1 MKKFNYVLAIA
12 LIVVCALTTL
22 IACDDKGGG
31 DNPSAPTTLAT
42 PQNVEMSDAG
52 VITWTAVQNAT
63 SYTVVLNGNEF
74 ETTNTSYQVAQSL
87 LVNDIRY
94 SVYAKANGY
103 NNSAKSEEGFFKG
116 KGVTPKP
123 QEVKVSISKTAEIK
137 SGKSVTYK
145 AYIDGVEAKDGE
157 ITWSISEGKSYATI
171 DGTGKVTATEVTGDK
186 KIKIVARSTKNT
198 ACYAEKEVWIVART
212 DLTADML
219 ATLNHARIGFEG
231 YDSIDLFKTDMF
243 NTFVR
248 TVTLPIRTAMDGNNW
263 YAEYEDSSSG
273 IKTGL
278 YYKNVDGKAN
288 QVSISFMNEEQ
299 PVPMMDENDQ
309 IVSWEDA
316 GLYNSLT
323 NLSIDDF
330 KFDETLWRWMYK
342 NSGDTLS
349 KRLVSSATPY
359 DFEVNQWGLI
369 IDEGEIVAIY
379 VQSKDDYQIV
389 EGYKA
394 VQELYL
400 AINTSESLE
409 VPTIN
414 KFTHDEQYDELYA
427 RLQTAIDNMRALD
440 SYKLDFYEMTSSQFG
455 SSYKGFVETVTNDLC
470 YFHPYN
476 VKYDNSQNEIRTY
489 EDNASYG
496 YKKISDNLYNA
507 YSENAKTEESDP
519 TTYTATRAYQNSFD
533 KARPSFAFSS
543 EIFTSYA
550 YDEDANTYTYYAN
563 EAMCGVA
570 STFYYG
576 VGNDIN
582 LYGIF
587 ATKGVL
593 INTTF
598 TPFVVVKDGYIT
610 ESCFYFYL
618 GSMFGVVSIKYSDFN
633 TATIPESVNVSFD
646 TRQVPTSWDQLTII
660 KRDDESS
667 STSNDTEV
675 NALDYLKE
683 FLGKD
688 NAGEILPFFGDVLG
702 DSYGFGMMLTKVPGG
717 SKTAKNALCL
727 YYDVPLDVD
736 YTINSSLNAVREFLK
751 EKGFVRNK
759 YDEYHDEANGIWVA
773 PIDQSL
779 DFIIYVW
786 KD

>member
-1 MKKFNYVLAIA
+1 MKKFNYVLAIV

-63 SYTVVLNGNEF
+63 SYVVVLNGNEF

-186 KIKIVARSTKNT
+186 KIKIVARSTKNN

-231 YDSIDLFKTDMF
+231 YVKIDLYNT
-243 NTFVR
+243 NTFGTFYR
-248 TVTLPIRTAMDGNNW
+248 TTTLTIKTAMDGTNW
-263 YAEYEDSSSG
+263 YAEYEDNSTG
-273 IKTGL
+273 LKTGL
-278 YYKNVDGKAN
+278 YYKNVNGKAN
-288 QVSISFMNEEQ
+288 QIGVSFMNEEQ
-299 PVPMMDENDQ
+299 LVPMLGKDGD
-309 IVSWEDA
+309 VVTWEDS
-316 GLYNSLT
+316 GLYNNLT

-330 KFDETLWRWMYK
+330 EFDENAWRWMY
-342 NSGDTLS
+342 NGDDKTLS
-349 KRLVSSATPY
+349 KRLIASATPY
-359 DFEVNQWGLI
+359 DFNVVKWGLI
-369 IDEGEIVAIY
+369 IDEGEIVGIY
-379 VQSKDDYQIV
+379 AQSADDYQIA
-389 EGYKA
+389 EGYRA

-400 AINTSESLE
+400 AINASESVE

-414 KFTHDEQYDELYA
+414 KFTHGEQYDELYA

-470 YFHPYN
+470 YFHPYK

-507 YSENAKTEESDP
+507 YSENDKTEESDP

-543 EIFTSYA
+543 EIFTAYA
-550 YDEDANTYTYYAN
+550 YDEDANTYTYYVN
-563 EAMCGVA
+563 ESMCGVA

-593 INTTF
+593 TNTAF

-633 TATIPESVNVSFD
+633 TATKPEGVNVSFD
-646 TRQVPTSWDQLTII
+646 TRQVPTKWSQLTIQV
-660 KRDDESS
+660 RNEESS
-667 STSNDTEV
+667 TTEEDV
-675 NALDYLKE
+675 ETNALEYLNQ
-683 FLGKD
+683 FYGKD
-688 NAGEILPFFGDVLG
+688 MSTLMPFFGDVLG
-702 DSYGFGMMLTKVPGG
+702 DSYGFGLTTRKIPGG
-717 SKTAKNALCL
+717 MKVFKQAIVF
-727 YYDVPLDVD
+727 YYDVPLDID
-736 YTINSSLNAVREFLK
+736 YTINSSLTAVRELLTA
-751 EKGFVRNK
+751 KGFVRNK

-773 PIDQSL
+773 PMDQSL
-779 DFIIYVW
+779 DFVIYVW

>member
-1 MKKFNYVLAIA
+1 MKKFNYVLAIV

-63 SYTVVLNGNEF
+63 SYVVVLNGNEF

-186 KIKIVARSTKNT
+186 KIKIVARSTKNN

-231 YDSIDLFKTDMF
+231 YVKIDLYNT
-243 NTFVR
+243 NTFGTFYR
-248 TVTLPIRTAMDGNNW
+248 TTTLTIKTAMDGTNW
-263 YAEYEDSSSG
+263 YAEYEDNSTG
-273 IKTGL
+273 LKTGL
-278 YYKNVDGKAN
+278 YYKNVNGKAN
-288 QVSISFMNEEQ
+288 QIGVSFMNEEQ
-299 PVPMMDENDQ
+299 LVPMLGKDGD
-309 IVSWEDA
+309 VVTWEDS
-316 GLYNSLT
+316 GLYNNLT

-330 KFDETLWRWMYK
+330 EFDENAWRWMY
-342 NSGDTLS
+342 NGDDKTLS
-349 KRLVSSATPY
+349 KRLIASATPY
-359 DFEVNQWGLI
+359 DFNVVKWGLI
-369 IDEGEIVAIY
+369 IDEGEIVGIY
-379 VQSKDDYQIV
+379 AQSADDYQIA
-389 EGYKA
+389 EGYRA

-400 AINTSESLE
+400 AINASESVE

-414 KFTHDEQYDELYA
+414 KFTHGEQYDELYA

-455 SSYKGFVETVTNDLC
+455 SSYKGFVETVTNDIC
-470 YFHPYN
+470 YFHPYK

-507 YSENAKTEESDP
+507 YSEDKKTEETEQ
-519 TTYTATRAYQNSFD
+519 TTYTATRAYE
-533 KARPSFAFSS
+533 KAFANAKPSFAFSS

-593 INTTF
+593 TNTAF

-633 TATIPESVNVSFD
+633 TATKPEGVNVSFD
-646 TRQVPTSWDQLTII
+646 TRQVPTKWSQLTIQV
-660 KRDDESS
+660 RNEESS
-667 STSNDTEV
+667 TTEEDV
-675 NALDYLKE
+675 ETNALEYLNQ
-683 FLGKD
+683 FYGKD
-688 NAGEILPFFGDVLG
+688 MSTLMPFFGDVLG
-702 DSYGFGMMLTKVPGG
+702 DSYGFGLTTRKIPGG
-717 SKTAKNALCL
+717 MKVFKQAIVF
-727 YYDVPLDVD
+727 YYDVPLDID
-736 YTINSSLNAVREFLK
+736 YTINSSLTAVRELLTA
-751 EKGFVRNK
+751 KGFVRNK

-773 PIDQSL
+773 PMDQSL
-779 DFIIYVW
+779 DFVIYVW

>member
-1 MKKFNYVLAIA
+1 MKKFNYVLAIV

-63 SYTVVLNGNEF
+63 SYVVVLNGNEF

-231 YDSIDLFKTDMF
+231 YVKIDLYNT
-243 NTFVR
+243 NTFGTFYR
-248 TVTLPIRTAMDGNNW
+248 TTTLTIKTAMDGTNW
-263 YAEYEDSSSG
+263 YAEYEDNSTG
-273 IKTGL
+273 LKTGL
-278 YYKNVDGKAN
+278 YYKNVNGKAN
-288 QVSISFMNEEQ
+288 QIGVSFMNEEQ
-299 PVPMMDENDQ
+299 LVPMLGKDGD
-309 IVSWEDA
+309 VVTWEDS
-316 GLYNSLT
+316 GLYNNLT

-330 KFDETLWRWMYK
+330 EFDENAWRWMY
-342 NSGDTLS
+342 NGDDKTLS
-349 KRLVSSATPY
+349 KRLIASATPY
-359 DFEVNQWGLI
+359 DFNVVKWGLI
-369 IDEGEIVAIY
+369 IDEGEIVGIY
-379 VQSKDDYQIV
+379 AQSADDYQIA
-389 EGYKA
+389 EGYRA

-400 AINTSESLE
+400 AINASESVE

-414 KFTHDEQYDELYA
+414 KFTHGEQYDELYA

-440 SYKLDFYEMTSSQFG
+440 SYKLDFYEMTSSAFG

-507 YSENAKTEESDP
+507 YSEDKKTEETEQ
-519 TTYTATRAYQNSFD
+519 TTYTATRAYE
-533 KARPSFAFSS
+533 KAFANAKPSFAFSS

-593 INTTF
+593 TNTTF

-633 TATIPESVNVSFD
+633 TATKPEGVNVSFD
-646 TRQVPTSWDQLTII
+646 TRQVPTKWSQLTIQV
-660 KRDDESS
+660 RNEESS
-667 STSNDTEV
+667 TTEEDV
-675 NALDYLKE
+675 ETNALEYLNQ
-683 FLGKD
+683 FYGKD
-688 NAGEILPFFGDVLG
+688 MSTLMPFFGDVLG
-702 DSYGFGMMLTKVPGG
+702 DSYGFGLTTRKIPGG
-717 SKTAKNALCL
+717 MKVFKQAIVF
-727 YYDVPLDVD
+727 YYDVPLDID
-736 YTINSSLNAVREFLK
+736 YTINSSLTAVRELLTA
-751 EKGFVRNK
+751 KGFVRNK

-773 PIDQSL
+773 PMDQSL
-779 DFIIYVW
+779 DFVIYVW

>member
-1 MKKFNYVLAIA
+1 M
-12 LIVVCALTTL
+12 
-22 IACDDKGGG
+22 
-31 DNPSAPTTLAT
+31 
-42 PQNVEMSDAG
+42 
-52 VITWTAVQNAT
+52 
-63 SYTVVLNGNEF
+63 
-74 ETTNTSYQVAQSL
+74 
-87 LVNDIRY
+87 
-94 SVYAKANGY
+94 
-103 NNSAKSEEGFFKG
+103 
-116 KGVTPKP
+116 
-123 QEVKVSISKTAEIK
+123 
-137 SGKSVTYK
+137 
-145 AYIDGVEAKDGE
+145 
-157 ITWSISEGKSYATI
+157 
-171 DGTGKVTATEVTGDK
+171 
-186 KIKIVARSTKNT
+186 
-198 ACYAEKEVWIVART
+198 
-212 DLTADML
+212 
-219 ATLNHARIGFEG
+219 
-231 YDSIDLFKTDMF
+231 
-243 NTFVR
+243 
-248 TVTLPIRTAMDGNNW
+248 
-263 YAEYEDSSSG
+263 
-273 IKTGL
+273 
-278 YYKNVDGKAN
+278 
-288 QVSISFMNEEQ
+288 
-299 PVPMMDENDQ
+299 
-309 IVSWEDA
+309 
-316 GLYNSLT
+316 
-323 NLSIDDF
+323 
-330 KFDETLWRWMYK
+330 
-342 NSGDTLS
+342 
-349 KRLVSSATPY
+349 
-359 DFEVNQWGLI
+359 
-369 IDEGEIVAIY
+369 
-379 VQSKDDYQIV
+379 
-389 EGYKA
+389 
-394 VQELYL
+394 
-400 AINTSESLE
+400 
-409 VPTIN
+409 
-414 KFTHDEQYDELYA
+414 
-427 RLQTAIDNMRALD
+427 
-440 SYKLDFYEMTSSQFG
+440 
-455 SSYKGFVETVTNDLC
+455 
-470 YFHPYN
+470 
-476 VKYDNSQNEIRTY
+476 KYDNSQNEIRTY

-550 YDEDANTYTYYAN
+550 YDEDANTYTYYVN
-563 EAMCGVA
+563 ESMCGVA

-593 INTTF
+593 TNTTF

-717 SKTAKNALCL
+717 SKNAKNALCL

>member
-1 MKKFNYVLAIA
+1 
-12 LIVVCALTTL
+12 
-22 IACDDKGGG
+22 
-31 DNPSAPTTLAT
+31 
-42 PQNVEMSDAG
+42 
-52 VITWTAVQNAT
+52 
-63 SYTVVLNGNEF
+63 
-74 ETTNTSYQVAQSL
+74 
-87 LVNDIRY
+87 
-94 SVYAKANGY
+94 
-103 NNSAKSEEGFFKG
+103 
-116 KGVTPKP
+116 
-123 QEVKVSISKTAEIK
+123 
-137 SGKSVTYK
+137 
-145 AYIDGVEAKDGE
+145 
-157 ITWSISEGKSYATI
+157 
-171 DGTGKVTATEVTGDK
+171 
-186 KIKIVARSTKNT
+186 
-198 ACYAEKEVWIVART
+198 
-212 DLTADML
+212 
-219 ATLNHARIGFEG
+219 
-231 YDSIDLFKTDMF
+231 
-243 NTFVR
+243 
-248 TVTLPIRTAMDGNNW
+248 
-263 YAEYEDSSSG
+263 
-273 IKTGL
+273 
-278 YYKNVDGKAN
+278 
-288 QVSISFMNEEQ
+288 
-299 PVPMMDENDQ
+299 
-309 IVSWEDA
+309 
-316 GLYNSLT
+316 
-323 NLSIDDF
+323 
-330 KFDETLWRWMYK
+330 MYK

-349 KRLVSSATPY
+349 KLLVSSATPY

-394 VQELYL
+394 VQELYV

-440 SYKLDFYEMTSSQFG
+440 SYKLDFYEMTSSAYG

-470 YFHPYN
+470 YFHPYK

-543 EIFTSYA
+543 EIFTAYA
-550 YDEDANTYTYYAN
+550 YDEDANTYTYYVN